1 MPFAPTVETVPV
13 AWLRA
18 TLTVPDAL
26 IDHVLPEPSA
36 LFAVSGAVRVQGLGD
51 TLDEDTGLRRS
62 RCQVD
67 VYAYKPAADG
77 ITPDRP
83 DWSTAMQIAEELLA
97 AITARSPHLHTT
109 VTRSGYW
116 DARVLNVTRLEG
128 PVRVPDPQRMA
139 RVRVDLAVTWTKA
152 STST

>member
-18 TLTVPDAL
+18 VLTTPDAL

-36 LFAVSGAVRVQGLGD
+36 TFATSGAVRVQGLGD

-62 RCQVD
+62 LAQVD
-67 VYAYKPAADG
+67 IYAYKPTTDAV
-77 ITPDRP
+77 TPDRP
-83 DWSTAMQIAEELLA
+83 DWSKAMQIAEELLA
-97 AITARSPHLHTT
+97 AVTARPQHRT
-109 VTRSGYW
+109 VTRTGYW
-116 DARVLNVTRLEG
+116 DARVLNVARLEG
-128 PVRVPDPQRMA
+128 PIRMPDPHRMA
-139 RVRVDLAVTWTKA
+139 RVRVDVAVSWTKA